1 CAPTKAAATAAT
13 PASRRRRTRRA
24 RSASPCPRN
33 SWRRRQRPEG
43 QHLHAGAAGPPHPGA
58 APLPGRH
65 DPEERPQA
73 QDQEL
78 RPRLQAGGRA
88 LLHPRRRPR
97 SAGRAREEP
106 RTYSTPHG
114 AVEDDG
120 AQVRQHLQQLPP
132 LRAILLRGQRPDEQT
147 RPGVADRVRVRVQ
160 VQQCR
165 LERPPHRQWRSQ
177 ESMYGGDRQVS
188 EKHVC
193 RVAYDLSISLYLH

>member
-1 CAPTKAAATAAT
+1 CAPTKAATTAAT

-24 RSASPCPRN
+24 RSASPCPRK
-33 SWRRRQRPEG
+33 SWRSPATPLRSTFPRWRRW
-43 QHLHAGAAGPPHPGA
+43 PPHPGA

-88 LLHPRRRPR
+88 LVHPRRRPR

-106 RTYSTPHG
+106 LADSTPHG
-114 AVEDDG
+114 AVEDG
-120 AQVRQHLQQLPP
+120 AAQVPQHLQQLPP
-132 LRAILLRGQRPDEQT
+132 VRPVLLRGQRPDEQ
-147 RPGVADRVRVRVQ
+147 RRRGVADRVRVRVQ

-165 LERPPHRQWRSQ
+165 LVSSPHRQWRSQ
-177 ESMYGGDRQVS
+177 VSMDGGYRQVFGA
-188 EKHVC
+188 
-193 RVAYDLSISLYLH
+193 RAAGGATR